1 MSAVPSSPP
10 LCVVDDSDPLVGE
23 LADVPPSPAGL
34 LEMLAQVPDPRQP
47 RGVRH
52 CLDGGLA
59 VALAASANWAGPG
72 AAGGCPSMPARKRAR
87 KPTEQCRGYG

>member
-1 MSAVPSSPP
+1 MPAVPSSPT

-23 LADVPPSPAGL
+23 LADVPPAPAGL

-52 CLDGGLA
+52 RLDGVLA
-59 VALAASANWAGPG
+59 VALAASANW
-72 AAGGCPSMPARKRAR
+72 GGLVCTTRRYR
-87 KPTEQCRGYG
+87 TIEI